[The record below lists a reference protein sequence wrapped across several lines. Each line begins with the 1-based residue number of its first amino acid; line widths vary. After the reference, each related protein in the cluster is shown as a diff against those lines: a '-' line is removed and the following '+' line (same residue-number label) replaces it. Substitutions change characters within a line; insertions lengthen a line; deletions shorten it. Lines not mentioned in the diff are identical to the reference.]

1 MVETVAVDGPAHLVP
16 DHVLTSLLLGQADG
30 AGAGE
35 SLSPGGWSAADTEA
49 GVRVVLLLLVLEA
62 HLLGPADAPGGDGVV
77 CEEDEE
83 YEYGGVG
90 DPEVDGDARPG
101 VLLSPAVASGRRRAR
116 GRSGDVQVV
125 VGLPAGVV
133 GTQVDL
139 DASVP
144 EVVEVLLC
152 RVDVGLGVRGGGDG
166 DPGEPDQVA
175 ANWKQISVEECRV
188 YNCKSDNFSKFLP
201 ALVVSSRLL
210 QNKLNYS
217 KPSNITN
224 IQTPKWFD
232 FLGQDK
238 CRQGP
243 LVTNCPGSPPTY
255 HPSSKL
261 FLTRSRLDSSKS

>member
-90 DPEVDGDARPG
+90 DPEVDGDAGPG
-101 VLLSPAVASGRRRAR
+101 VLLPPAVASGGRRAR

-125 VGLPAGVV
+125 VGLSAGMI
-133 GTQVDL
+133 GTQVNL
-139 DASVP
+139 
-144 EVVEVLLC
+144 
-152 RVDVGLGVRGGGDG
+152 
-166 DPGEPDQVA
+166 
-175 ANWKQISVEECRV
+175 
-188 YNCKSDNFSKFLP
+188 
-201 ALVVSSRLL
+201 
-210 QNKLNYS
+210 
-217 KPSNITN
+217 
-224 IQTPKWFD
+224 
-232 FLGQDK
+232 
-238 CRQGP
+238 
-243 LVTNCPGSPPTY
+243 
-255 HPSSKL
+255 
-261 FLTRSRLDSSKS
+261 